1 MRFSVLGSGSSGN
14 ATLVSSGATHVLV
27 DAGLSGRQLVR
38 RLACHGV
45 APGDVTAVLVTHEH
59 GDHARGAGV
68 FARAH
73 GTPLLMTPGTRRACG
88 KLLRGTEDVSTY
100 RPGYP
105 VDVRDLIVE
114 PFVTAHDA
122 ADPVAFALSDR
133 NTGLRLGIATDLGR
147 PTTQIKH
154 ALRGCDGL
162 VVESNHDEK
171 MLWEAAYP
179 ASVKNRIASSHG
191 HLSNQAAA
199 DLVLEVFSSRLTA
212 VVLAHLSEES
222 NTAER
227 ARAVMTKAL
236 ATTGY
241 RGLVA
246 VAGPARPT
254 RVVDLA
260 ALRRARGPR
269 QLSLWPP

>member
-1 MRFSVLGSGSSGN
+1 LRFSVLGSGSAGN
-14 ATLVSSGATHVLV
+14 ATLVSSGAAHVLV

-38 RLACHGV
+38 RLACNGV
-45 APGDVTAVLVTHEH
+45 APGDVAAILVSHEH

-73 GTPLLMTPGTRRACG
+73 GTPLLMTPGTRRACR
-88 KLLRGTEDVSTY
+88 KLLRGTEDVRTC

-105 VDVRDLIVE
+105 VAVEDLLVE
-114 PFVTAHDA
+114 AFVTVHDA
-122 ADPVAFALSDR
+122 AEPVAFALSNR
-133 NTGLRLGIATDLGR
+133 RTGLRLGVATDLGR
-147 PTTQIKH
+147 PTAQARH

-162 VVESNHDEK
+162 VVESNHDEG
-171 MLWEAAYP
+171 MLWKAAYP

-199 DLVLEVFSSRLTA
+199 DFVLEIFSRRLTA

-222 NTAER
+222 NTADC
-227 ARAVMTKAL
+227 ARSVMENAL
-236 ATTGY
+236 ARKGY
-241 RGLVA
+241 RGVVE
-246 VAGPARPT
+246 VAGAARPT
-254 RVVDLA
+254 PVVDLA

-269 QLSLWPP
+269 QLSFL